1 MPHITID
8 FTANIATEIDQ
19 SNLVKTLQAAAHG
32 MKIFPSNGIRTFA
45 RKQDHYAV
53 GLDTGSEAF
62 IQIHVRVSPD
72 RTEELKKDIARTLF
86 QAAETAMA
94 QYFNER
100 ELAIQ
105 LEVSA
110 FTGALTLRRNTINKE

>member
-8 FTANIATEIDQ
+8 FTAYIAAEIDQ
-19 SNLVKTLQAAAHG
+19 SNLVKKLQAAAHW
-32 MKIFPSNGIRTFA
+32 MKVFPANGIRTFA
-45 RKQDHYAV
+45 RQHDHYAV

-62 IQIHVRVSPD
+62 IQIHVRVSPE
-72 RTEELKKDIARTLF
+72 RTDQLKKDIARTLF
-86 QAAETAMA
+86 QTAETAMA
-94 QYFNER
+94 KYFNER

-110 FTGALTLRRNTINKE
+110 FTDALTLRRNTIKE